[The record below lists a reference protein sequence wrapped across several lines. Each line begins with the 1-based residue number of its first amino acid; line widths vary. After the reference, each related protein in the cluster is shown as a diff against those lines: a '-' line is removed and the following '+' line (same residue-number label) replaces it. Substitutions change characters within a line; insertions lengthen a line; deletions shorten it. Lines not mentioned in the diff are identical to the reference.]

1 MKSLIFIITLT
12 FILNDNLIGIWK
24 SIEENE
30 IKYLNFKDDG
40 KLIEVGQVNITN
52 YNFSQKNNFI
62 QIKKDN
68 GSSTEQTFYIKKDTL
83 VIQSIEQG
91 VVIKRKFIK
100 QKLALQM
107 SNKKKENKGQLA
119 QIVRRKNS
127 TKIKP
132 SGKIYK
138 RSKKIDDE

>member
-12 FILNDNLIGIWK
+12 FFLNDNLIGIWK
-24 SIEENE
+24 SVEENE

-40 KLIEVGQVNITN
+40 KLIEIGQVDITK

-68 GSSTEQTFYIKKDTL
+68 GSSKEQTFYIKKDTL
-83 VIQSIEQG
+83 VIQSVEQG
-91 VVIKRKFIK
+91 VVIERKFIK

-107 SNKKKENKGQLA
+107 SNKKKGNKGQLA

>member
-12 FILNDNLIGIWK
+12 FFLNDNLIGIWK

-40 KLIEVGQVNITN
+40 KLIEVGQVNITK

>member
-12 FILNDNLIGIWK
+12 FFLNDNLIGIWK

-40 KLIEVGQVNITN
+40 KLLEVGQDNITK

-68 GSSTEQTFYIKKDTL
+68 GSSKEQSFYIKKDTL
-83 VIQSIEQG
+83 VIQSVEQG

-100 QKLALQM
+100 QKLAL
-107 SNKKKENKGQLA
+107 
-119 QIVRRKNS
+119 
-127 TKIKP
+127 
-132 SGKIYK
+132 
-138 RSKKIDDE
+138 

>member
-12 FILNDNLIGIWK
+12 FFLNDNLIGIWK
-24 SIEENE
+24 SVEENE

-40 KLIEVGQVNITN
+40 KLIEIGQVDITK

-68 GSSTEQTFYIKKDTL
+68 GSSKEQTFYIKKDTL
-83 VIQSIEQG
+83 VIQSVEQG
-91 VVIKRKFIK
+91 VVIERKFIK
-100 QKLALQM
+100 QKLALYM
-107 SNKKKENKGQLA
+107 SNKKKGNKGQLA

>member
-12 FILNDNLIGIWK
+12 FFLNDNLIGIWK

-40 KLIEVGQVNITN
+40 KLIEVGQINITK

>member
-1 MKSLIFIITLT
+1 MKPLIFIITLT
-12 FILNDNLIGIWK
+12 FFLNDNLIGIWK

-40 KLIEVGQVNITN
+40 NLIEIGQVDITK

-68 GSSTEQTFYIKKDTL
+68 GSSKEQTFYIKKDTL
-83 VIQSIEQG
+83 VIQSVEQG
-91 VVIKRKFIK
+91 VVIERKFIK
-100 QKLALQM
+100 QKLALYM
-107 SNKKKENKGQLA
+107 SNKKKGNKGQLA

>member
-12 FILNDNLIGIWK
+12 FFLNDNLIGIWK

-40 KLIEVGQVNITN
+40 KLIEVGQDNITK

-100 QKLALQM
+100 QKLAL
-107 SNKKKENKGQLA
+107 
-119 QIVRRKNS
+119 
-127 TKIKP
+127 
-132 SGKIYK
+132 
-138 RSKKIDDE
+138 

>member
-1 MKSLIFIITLT
+1 MKPLIFIITLT
-12 FILNDNLIGIWK
+12 FFLNDNLIGIWK
-24 SIEENE
+24 SVEENE

-40 KLIEVGQVNITN
+40 KLIEIGQVDITK

-68 GSSTEQTFYIKKDTL
+68 GSSKEQTFYIKKDTL
-83 VIQSIEQG
+83 VIQSVEQG
-91 VVIKRKFIK
+91 VVIERKFIK

-107 SNKKKENKGQLA
+107 SNKKKGNKGQLA